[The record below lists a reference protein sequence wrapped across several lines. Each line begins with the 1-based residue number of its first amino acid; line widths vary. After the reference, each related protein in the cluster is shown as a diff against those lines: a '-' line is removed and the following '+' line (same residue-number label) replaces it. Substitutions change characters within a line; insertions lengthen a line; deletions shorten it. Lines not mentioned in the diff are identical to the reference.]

1 MVMNAPFYKFGLFGM
16 DISLVIAFAI
26 GIGFGFMLER
36 GGFGSAR
43 ILAAQFYLGNMR
55 VLKVMFTA
63 ILTAMLGVYYLSV
76 IGFVDLSLIYISTTY
91 LVPQVLGGLI
101 LGVGFVIGGYC
112 PGTSMV
118 AFSTGKI
125 DGLVYILG
133 VAAGIFVFGEM
144 YPLIEGFV
152 NSTDMGSLTLPS
164 FFGLSYG
171 LVVFLVVVMAIG
183 AFVVAEWSEKKF
195 ADRNP
200 EKSL

>member
-1 MVMNAPFYKFGLFGM
+1 MNAPLYKFNMFGF
-16 DISLVIAFAI
+16 DVSLIIAFVI

-63 ILTAMLGVYYLSV
+63 IVTAMLGVYFLSV
-76 IGFVDLSLIYISTTY
+76 IGFVDLSLIYISNTY
-91 LVPQVLGGLI
+91 IIPQILGGLI

-125 DGLVYILG
+125 DGFVYVLG
-133 VAAGIFVFGEM
+133 VAFGILVFGEM
-144 YPLIEGFV
+144 FPMLESFF
-152 NSTDMGSLTLPS
+152 NSTNMGPQTLPS

-183 AFVVAEWSEKKF
+183 AFAAAEWSEKKF
-195 ADRNP
+195 AHRNP
-200 EKSL
+200 EKNI

>member
-1 MVMNAPFYKFGLFGM
+1 MNAPLYKFNLFGF
-16 DISLVIAFAI
+16 DVSLIIAFAI

-63 ILTAMLGVYYLSV
+63 IVTAMLGIFYLSV
-76 IGFVDLSLIYISTTY
+76 IGYLDLSLIYVSNTY
-91 LVPQVLGGLI
+91 IVPQVLGGLI

-125 DGLVYILG
+125 DGFVYVLG
-133 VAAGIFVFGEM
+133 VAFGIFVFGEIFPM
-144 YPLIEGFV
+144 LEGFF
-152 NSTDMGSLTLPS
+152 NSTDLGKQTLPS
-164 FFGLSYG
+164 FLGLPYG

-183 AFVVAEWSEKKF
+183 AFSAAEWAEKKF
-195 ADRNP
+195 ANRNP
-200 EKSL
+200 ERSI

>member
-1 MVMNAPFYKFGLFGM
+1 MNAPLYKFNMFGF
-16 DISLVIAFAI
+16 DVSLIIAFVI

-36 GGFGSAR
+36 GGFGSSR

-63 ILTAMLGVYYLSV
+63 ILTAMLGIFYLSV
-76 IGFVDLSLIYISTTY
+76 IGYVDLSLIYISNTY
-91 LVPQVLGGLI
+91 IVPQVLGGLI
-101 LGVGFVIGGYC
+101 LGIGFVIGGYC

-125 DGLVYILG
+125 DGLVYVLG
-133 VAAGIFVFGEM
+133 VAFGIFVFGEIFPM
-144 YPLIEGFV
+144 IEGFFI
-152 NSTDMGSLTLPS
+152 STNLGPQTLPS

-183 AFVVAEWSEKKF
+183 AFIAAEWSEKKF

-200 EKSL
+200 EKSV

>member
-1 MVMNAPFYKFGLFGM
+1 MNAPFYKFDLFGS
-16 DISLVIAFAI
+16 DVSLIIAFII

-43 ILAAQFYLGNMR
+43 ILAAQFYFSNMR

-63 ILTAMLGVYYLSV
+63 IVTAMIGVYFLSV
-76 IGFVDLSLIYISTTY
+76 IGFMDLSLIYISNTY
-91 LVPQVLGGLI
+91 LLPQVLGGLI

-125 DGLVYILG
+125 DGFVYVLG
-133 VAAGIFVFGEM
+133 LMVGIFVFGEM
-144 YPLIEGFV
+144 FPLITDFFY
-152 NSTDMGSLTLPS
+152 STNMGSVTLPS

-171 LVVFLVVVMAIG
+171 LVVFLVIVMAIG
-183 AFVVAEWSEKKF
+183 AFAAAEWSEKKF

>member
-1 MVMNAPFYKFGLFGM
+1 MNAPLYKFNMFGF
-16 DISLVIAFAI
+16 DVSLIIAYVI

-36 GGFGSAR
+36 GGFGSSR

-63 ILTAMLGVYYLSV
+63 ILTAMLGIFYLSV
-76 IGFVDLSLIYISTTY
+76 IGYVDLSLIYISNTY
-91 LVPQVLGGLI
+91 IVPQVLGGLI
-101 LGVGFVIGGYC
+101 LGIGFVIGGYC

-125 DGLVYILG
+125 DGLVYVLG
-133 VAAGIFVFGEM
+133 VAFGIFVFGEIFPM
-144 YPLIEGFV
+144 IEGFF
-152 NSTDMGSLTLPS
+152 NSTDMGPQTLPS

-183 AFVVAEWSEKKF
+183 AFIAAEWSEKKF

-200 EKSL
+200 EKSV